1 MIRTNVLNKA
11 VKGEQ
16 LRFLLRGKSLS
27 NPRFKSTAAS
37 PDEVKHFQELAPTWW
52 DTNGSQRI
60 LHKMNLARM
69 DFIRDTLSDTIK
81 VKDPN
86 VFIPGYN
93 YNEFFPEGIS
103 RTVDSE
109 LKQTINSEL
118 QKKQFNVLDI
128 GCGGGI
134 LAESMARQ
142 PFVKHVLGIDL
153 TEDCISVAKHHA
165 KLDPVLDG
173 KVEYDGVALE
183 DVKTKDYDIITCFEM
198 LEHVDKPG
206 DILQHAW
213 KRLAPNGVLFLSTI
227 NRDPVSWFT
236 TIFMGET
243 VLKIVPPGTHH
254 LSKYINSSEIVEWFE
269 KKHPKNYKLLNLK
282 GTMYIPTQGWVNHD
296 CTRIG
301 NYFMAVKKLR

>member
-1 MIRTNVLNKA
+1 MLRSNVLNKTVA
-11 VKGEQ
+11 IGQ
-16 LRFLLRGKSLS
+16 LRQLLRGGCLCS
-27 NPRFKSTAAS
+27 PRLKSTAAS

-69 DFIRDTLSDTIK
+69 DFIRDTLSDSIK
-81 VKDPN
+81 VKDPDT
-86 VFIPGYN
+86 FIPGYN
-93 YNEFFPEGIS
+93 YKEFFPEGVS
-103 RTVDSE
+103 HTVEME
-109 LKQTINSEL
+109 LKQKLSEEL
-118 QKKQFNVLDI
+118 QKKQYNVLDI

-153 TEDCISVAKHHA
+153 TEDCINVAIHHA
-165 KLDPVLDG
+165 TLDPVLAG
-173 KVEYDGVALE
+173 KVSYEGIALE
-183 DVKTKDYDIITCFEM
+183 DVKAKDYDIVTCFEM
-198 LEHVDKPG
+198 LEHVDKPS

-227 NRDPVSWFT
+227 NRDLVSWFT

-243 VLKIVPPGTHH
+243 VLKIVPEGTHH
-254 LSKYINSSEIVEWFE
+254 LSKYINSSEIVEWFD
-269 KKHPKNYKLLNLK
+269 KKHPRDHKLLNLK

-296 CTRIG
+296 CTNVG